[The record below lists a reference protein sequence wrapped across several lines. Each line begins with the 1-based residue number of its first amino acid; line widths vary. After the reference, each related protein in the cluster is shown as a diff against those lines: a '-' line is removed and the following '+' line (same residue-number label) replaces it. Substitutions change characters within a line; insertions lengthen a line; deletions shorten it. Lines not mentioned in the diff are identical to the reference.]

1 MMASCL
7 KNMVLGSSAV
17 HSKTTA
23 PGSLSRTYK
32 VLAMASVACA
42 LSACGEKSQDLSTGV
57 AGSTVT
63 RDTRAYDG
71 DASKYALT
79 TFKRGDKTAWET
91 HMKTRIQGQDEYS
104 REK

>member
-1 MMASCL
+1 MM
-7 KNMVLGSSAV
+7 MSAATK
-17 HSKTTA
+17 STSMKTSA
-23 PGSLSRTYK
+23 GIKLLSAA
-32 VLAMASVACA
+32 VLALA
-42 LSACGEKSQDLSTGV
+42 LTGCGEKSQDLAKGA
-57 AGSTVT
+57 AGSSVT

-71 DASKYALT
+71 EGSKYAIS

>member
-1 MMASCL
+1 MMMSMANKSTSV
-7 KNMVLGSSAV
+7 KKSAGI
-17 HSKTTA
+17 KL
-23 PGSLSRTYK
+23 LSAA
-32 VLAMASVACA
+32 VLAIV
-42 LSACGEKSQDLSTGV
+42 LTGCGEKSQDLTKGA
-57 AGSTVT
+57 AGSSVT

-71 DASKYALT
+71 EGSKYAIS

>member
-1 MMASCL
+1 MMMSMANKSTSVKKSAGIKL
-7 KNMVLGSSAV
+7 LSAAVLVMVLTG
-17 HSKTTA
+17 
-23 PGSLSRTYK
+23 
-32 VLAMASVACA
+32 
-42 LSACGEKSQDLSTGV
+42 CGEKSQDLTKGA
-57 AGSTVT
+57 AGSSVT

-71 DASKYALT
+71 EGNKYAIS

>member
-1 MMASCL
+1 MMMSMANKSTSV
-7 KNMVLGSSAV
+7 KKSAGI
-17 HSKTTA
+17 KL
-23 PGSLSRTYK
+23 LSAA
-32 VLAMASVACA
+32 VLAMV
-42 LSACGEKSQDLSTGV
+42 LTGCGEKSQDLTKGA
-57 AGSTVT
+57 AGSSVT

-71 DASKYALT
+71 EGSKYAIS

>member
-1 MMASCL
+1 MMAPL
-7 KNMVLGSSAV
+7 LTNRVLGNSAV
-17 HSKTTA
+17 RSKTTVPA
-23 PGSLSRTYK
+23 KIARTCK
-32 VLAMASVACA
+32 VLACASVAFA

-71 DASKYALT
+71 EASKYALT